1 MADST
6 SPLFEWLLSRFGARA
21 ALTRQAVT
29 TIGQALIDAP
39 STVLDDWR
47 AFFGHWAGSSA
58 DRVAKPL
65 ARLADRY
72 DAPVVVGQEDRLLLA
87 LQTYYAMVVQSAVDR
102 FLDGRPVDPLPDDPF
117 AWPRTFPTPSV
128 RRLTDQIADAWRN
141 APTTPDD
148 VGRDWFKPLY
158 QAIFPKTIRHAL
170 GEYYTPDWLADHV
183 LDQVG
188 YTGGMDQRLLDP
200 ACGSGTFLLRA
211 LQRILEREAN
221 LSSLLSPLSP
231 ICGIDLNPLAVLTA
245 RANLLMALA
254 DRWPTGPIEIPI
266 YLGDSILGASPD
278 PNALAAMSASY
289 DFVVGNPPWIAWD
302 HLSAADRQAT
312 KPLWERL
319 GLFSLSGKDARHGG
333 GKKDLS
339 MLMLY
344 AVADRCLNRG
354 GRLGMVVTQTLFQTT
369 GAGDGFRRFRI
380 GDDGP
385 PLRVLR
391 VDDLTDLR
399 PFDAANWTAAIAL
412 EKGAATKYPVP
423 YVKWERGAEYEG
435 RGTGD
440 EGRENMHS
448 PLPKG
453 AGPGVRAATCSN
465 VGPHPNPLPKGEG
478 TKVASAAPRP
488 SSLAPRHL
496 LARPADPSRSN
507 SPWLV
512 LPEGYETILPSHDS
526 AIAYAAHLGANSGG
540 ANGVYWVEVLDVNAD
555 GARVRNV
562 AGRAKRRC
570 PAIECIVEPDLVYP
584 LLRWSDVRR
593 YAAAPRGH
601 LLMVQD
607 PAIRLGWAESTMRE
621 RYPQTLA
628 YLERFRDLLSS
639 RAAYRRYQQ
648 RGPFYSMY
656 NVGPYTVAPI
666 KVVWRRMDRQINA
679 AVVESVDDPQ
689 LGRRPVVPQETCVLV
704 ACRSSDEAHFLCAC
718 LNSEPIG
725 RLAIACSVR
734 GGKSFGTPGLLKLL
748 PLQPFR
754 PDDPRHVALAALS
767 RQAHAGAI
775 SKAQPEIDRL
785 AAEMLGG

>member
-1 MADST
+1 MADSM
-6 SPLFEWLLSRFGARA
+6 SPLIEWLLSHFGARA
-21 ALTRQAVT
+21 ALTRRAVT
-29 TIGQALIDAP
+29 TLGAALDAAP
-39 STVLDDWR
+39 STVLGDWR
-47 AFFGHWAGSSA
+47 TWFGHWAGSSA
-58 DRVAKPL
+58 GGVAQPL
-65 ARLADRY
+65 VRWAARY
-72 DAPVVVGQEDRLLLA
+72 DAPLKAGQEDRLLLV
-87 LQTYYAMVVQSAVDR
+87 LQTYYAIVVRAAVDR
-102 FLDGRPVDPLPDDPF
+102 CLNGRRVERLTEGPF
-117 AWPRTFPTPSV
+117 AWPRAFSTRALRS
-128 RRLTDQIADAWRN
+128 LTDQIADAWRD
-141 APTTPDD
+141 APAVANE

-188 YTGGMDQRLLDP
+188 YAGRMDQRLLDP

-211 LQRILEREAN
+211 LRRIAANEAD
-221 LSSLLSPLSP
+221 LSRIFSPRPP
-231 ICGIDLNPLAVLTA
+231 ISGIDLNPLAVLSA
-245 RANLLMALA
+245 RANLWMALA
-254 DRWPTGPIEIPI
+254 DRLPDGPIETPI
-266 YLGDSILGASPD
+266 YLGDSILGTSPD
-278 PNALAAMSASY
+278 PNGSAAISASY

-302 HLSAADRQAT
+302 HLPAADRRAT

-380 GDDGP
+380 GDAGP

-399 PFDAANWTAAIAL
+399 PFDAANWTATIAL
-412 EKGAATKYPVP
+412 EKGAATEYPVP
-423 YVKWERGAEYEG
+423 YVKWERGPAAE
-435 RGTGD
+435 
-440 EGRENMHS
+440 S
-448 PLPKG
+448 PALPYSSR
-453 AGPGVRAATCSN
+453 VS
-465 VGPHPNPLPKGEG
+465 
-478 TKVASAAPRP
+478 RP
-488 SSLAPRHL
+488 L
-496 LARPADPSRSN
+496 LARPANPNRPS

-512 LPEGYETILPSHDS
+512 LPEGCDASLPSCES
-526 AIAYAAHLGANSGG
+526 EAAYTAHLGANSGG
-540 ANGVYWVEVLDVNAD
+540 ANGVYWIELLDADAD
-555 GARVRNV
+555 GARIRNV
-562 AGRAKRRC
+562 LERAKRRC
-570 PAIECIVEPDLVYP
+570 PTVECMVEPDLVYP

-607 PAIRLGWAESTMRE
+607 PASRLGLAESMMRE
-621 RYPQTLA
+621 RYPRTLA
-628 YLERFRDLLSS
+628 YFERFRDLLHS

-679 AVVESVDDPQ
+679 AVVESIDDPR

-704 ACRSSDEAHFLCAC
+704 ACQSSDEAHFLCAC
-718 LNSEPIG
+718 LNSASIG
-725 RLAIACSVR
+725 RRALACSVR
-734 GGKSFGTPGLLKLL
+734 GGKGFGTPGLLKLL
-748 PLQPFR
+748 PLPPFR
-754 PDDPRHVALAALS
+754 PDDPRHRALAAWS
-767 RQAHAGAI
+767 RQAHAGQA
-775 SKAQPEIDRL
+775 SAAQPPIDRL
-785 AAEMLGG
+785 VADLLGGSF